1 MQKNKIY
8 YLYLLSIIDKFKN
21 SLIIYFSIM
30 DSVMQNE
37 SCNQNMQPLLQ
48 VLYFRIYVRFTTT
61 SDIKI

>member
-1 MQKNKIY
+1 
-8 YLYLLSIIDKFKN
+8 
-21 SLIIYFSIM
+21 M